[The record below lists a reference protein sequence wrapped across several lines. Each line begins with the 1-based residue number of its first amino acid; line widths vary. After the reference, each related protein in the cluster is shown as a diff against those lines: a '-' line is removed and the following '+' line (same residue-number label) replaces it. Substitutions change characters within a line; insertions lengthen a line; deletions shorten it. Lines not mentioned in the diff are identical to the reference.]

1 MRILV
6 ACLLTATAGLLL
18 PQSSRDLR
26 SRFGEPDIER
36 YTATNDIG
44 LTVQYGSEGLV
55 CQILIERK
63 RPLLSSSK
71 APEYMPP
78 ETVSALLDDVVP
90 PESRGR
96 HLNSLSES
104 MGCSVG
110 RADEYENVWI
120 ARYTNLCVPLKPER
134 ESSATV
140 AFKRP
145 VCPLSPYAQ
154 LHN

>member
-1 MRILV
+1 MVARCEFSLLV
-6 ACLLTATAGLLL
+6 SLLQWQGCCSLRVRVICGLG
-18 PQSSRDLR
+18 SGNRTWSDN
-26 SRFGEPDIER
+26 
-36 YTATNDIG
+36 TATNDIG
-44 LTVQYGSEGLV
+44 LTVQYGSEGLA

-104 MGCSVG
+104 M
-110 RADEYENVWI
+110 
-120 ARYTNLCVPLKPER
+120 
-134 ESSATV
+134 
-140 AFKRP
+140 
-145 VCPLSPYAQ
+145 
-154 LHN
+154 